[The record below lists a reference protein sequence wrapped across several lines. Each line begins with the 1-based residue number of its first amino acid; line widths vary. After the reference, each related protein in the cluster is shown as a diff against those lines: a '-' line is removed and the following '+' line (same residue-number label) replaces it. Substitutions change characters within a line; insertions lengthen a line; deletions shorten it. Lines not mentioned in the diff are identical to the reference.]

1 MNDRL
6 SRLKRALPGY
16 LEAWREGILP
26 SDWGQVANP
35 EVVAALLAEWEALS
49 ELTSRFE
56 TATETPSEPAAF
68 WQTRAETRAE
78 LMAQR
83 NRELSAQL
91 ATPVRLPGARVAFFG
106 YVKTAVMDAR
116 QVKAAIRDAGFL
128 IDCDDKNDSVPS

>member
-16 LEAWREGILP
+16 LDAWREGVLP

-49 ELTSRFE
+49 ELASLFE
-56 TATETPSEPAAF
+56 NATETPSDPAAF
-68 WQTRAETRAE
+68 WQARAE

-83 NRELSAQL
+83 NLELSAQL
-91 ATPVRLPGARVAFFG
+91 ATPIRLPGVRVAFFG

-116 QVKAAIRDAGFL
+116 QVKAAIRDAGF
-128 IDCDDKNDSVPS
+128 IIEGDDKNDSVPS

>member
-16 LEAWREGILP
+16 LDAWREGVLP

-49 ELTSRFE
+49 ELASLFE
-56 TATETPSEPAAF
+56 NATETPSDPAAF
-68 WQTRAETRAE
+68 WQARAE

-83 NRELSAQL
+83 NLELSAQL
-91 ATPVRLPGARVAFFG
+91 ATPIRLPGVRVAFFG

-116 QVKAAIRDAGFL
+116 QVKAAIRDAGF
-128 IDCDDKNDSVPS
+128 IIAGDDKNDSVPS

>member
-6 SRLKRALPGY
+6 SQLKRTLPGY
-16 LEAWREGILP
+16 LEAWREAALP
-26 SDWGQVANP
+26 PDWGQVANP
-35 EVVAALLAEWEALS
+35 EVVAELLAEWEALS
-49 ELTSRFE
+49 EWASLFE

-68 WQTRAETRAE
+68 WQVRAE

-91 ATPVRLPGARVAFFG
+91 ATPVRLPGVRVAFFG

-116 QVKAAIRDAGFL
+116 QVKAAIRDAGF
-128 IDCDDKNDSVPS
+128 IIAGDDQSENTA

>member
-6 SRLKRALPGY
+6 SRLKKALPGY
-16 LEAWREGILP
+16 LEAWREAALP
-26 SDWGQVANP
+26 PDWGQVANP
-35 EVVAALLAEWEALS
+35 EVVAELLAEWEVLS
-49 ELTSRFE
+49 EWASRFE

-68 WQTRAETRAE
+68 WQARAE

-91 ATPVRLPGARVAFFG
+91 ATPVRLPGVRVAFFG

-116 QVKAAIRDAGFL
+116 QVKAAIRDAGF
-128 IDCDDKNDSVPS
+128 IIVGDDQSGNTA

>member
-16 LEAWREGILP
+16 LDAWREGVLP

-49 ELTSRFE
+49 ELASLFE
-56 TATETPSEPAAF
+56 TATETPSDPAAF
-68 WQTRAETRAE
+68 WRARAE

-83 NRELSAQL
+83 NLELSVQL
-91 ATPVRLPGARVAFFG
+91 ATPIRLPGVRVAFFG

-116 QVKAAIRDAGFL
+116 QVKAAIRDAGF
-128 IDCDDKNDSVPS
+128 IVAGGAPNKNTA

>member
-16 LEAWREGILP
+16 LDAWREGVLP

-49 ELTSRFE
+49 ELASLFE
-56 TATETPSEPAAF
+56 NATEIPSDPAAF
-68 WQTRAETRAE
+68 WQARAE

-83 NRELSAQL
+83 NLELSAQL
-91 ATPVRLPGARVAFFG
+91 ATPIRLAGVRVAFFG

-116 QVKAAIRDAGFL
+116 QVKAAIRDAGF
-128 IDCDDKNDSVPS
+128 IIAGDDKNDSVPS

>member
-1 MNDRL
+1 MM
-6 SRLKRALPGY
+6 LPGY
-16 LEAWREGILP
+16 LEAWREGGLP

-49 ELTSRFE
+49 ELASRFE

-68 WQTRAETRAE
+68 WQARAE

-83 NRELSAQL
+83 NRELMAQL
-91 ATPVRLPGARVAFFG
+91 ATPIRLPSARVAFFG

-116 QVKAAIRDAGFL
+116 QVKAAIRDAGF
-128 IDCDDKNDSVPS
+128 IVAGGAPNENTA

>member
-6 SRLKRALPGY
+6 SQLKMALPGY
-16 LEAWREGILP
+16 LEAWREGALP
-26 SDWGQVANP
+26 SDWGKMANP

-49 ELTSRFE
+49 ELASRFE
-56 TATETPSEPAAF
+56 TTTETPSDLAAF
-68 WQTRAETRAE
+68 WQACAE

-83 NRELSAQL
+83 NRELSVQL
-91 ATPVRLPGARVAFFG
+91 ATPVRLPGTRVAFFG

-128 IDCDDKNDSVPS
+128 IDGDDKNDSVPS